1 MSSPLPLLLSLAA
14 LGFEGKRGS
23 AGGSQGSWAEQLQC
37 SLDLEDWE
45 FAEEEETEQV
55 ESEEGS
61 GTNDEA
67 MFFSVECEDEDD
79 EHNHKRS
86 HEDDEQR
93 SEAESVIVKDWIEPW
108 PLERAAATGEQRKGK
123 ITIILE
129 ALHQFQH
136 NPNIQDM
143 VLVLAADNELLD
155 VFWENEKF
163 QDYYRGQD
171 LGDLIHR

>member
-23 AGGSQGSWAEQLQC
+23 TGGSQGSWAEQLQS

-93 SEAESVIVKDWIEPW
+93 SGADSVIVKDWIEPW
-108 PLERAAATGEQRKGK
+108 PLERAGEQRKGK
-123 ITIILE
+123 ITSILE

-136 NPNIQDM
+136 NPNIQIFITMMSQPKWRQEDIPLKIASM
-143 VLVLAADNELLD
+143 GGCLIWLL
-155 VFWENEKF
+155 
-163 QDYYRGQD
+163 
-171 LGDLIHR
+171 LIRK